1 MIRLIWVN
9 TQEWFRLKFFQIVL
23 FLSFLFVCFSQLL
36 GSLSF
41 TEQQRLVVDFGLAGI
56 EIALIFIACFFST
69 HTLAKEIERKTIL
82 VVLSRP
88 IARWKILIGFFG
100 SLAILNF
107 VAVIVLGLT
116 LNLFVEST
124 GGFFIWN
131 YLLALTIIYLKS
143 LVIGAIGLCISVIA
157 RPMFAFVLTITM
169 WLMSYS
175 VIELQFFMEKA
186 RIENR
191 EQIFAVLSTV
201 FPQFYK
207 FNWKSYG
214 FLKAMPIPYDIG
226 WAFLHSFGWI
236 VLSLYL
242 AALLFRKKEIV

>member
-1 MIRLIWVN
+1 MISLIWVN

-23 FLSFLFVCFSQLL
+23 FLSLLFVCFCQLL

-56 EIALIFIACFFST
+56 EIALVFIACFFST

-88 IARWKILIGFFG
+88 IPRWKILIGFFG
-100 SLAILNF
+100 SLAILNLIAV
-107 VAVIVLGLT
+107 VALGLT
-116 LNLFVEST
+116 LNFFIESP
-124 GGFFIWN
+124 GGFFMWN
-131 YLLALTIIYLKS
+131 YFLSLIIIYLKS
-143 LVIGAIGLCISVIA
+143 LVIGSIGLCISVVA
-157 RPMFAFVLTITM
+157 RPMFAFVLTMTV

-175 VIELQFFMEKA
+175 VVELQFFMEKA

-191 EQIFAVLSTV
+191 NEIFSAVSTA

-207 FNWKSYG
+207 FNWKSFG
-214 FLKAMPIPYDIG
+214 FLKTMPVPYDIG
-226 WAFLHSFGWI
+226 WAFLHSLGWI
-236 VLSLYL
+236 ILSLYL

>member
-69 HTLAKEIERKTIL
+69 HSLAKEIERKTIL

-100 SLAILNF
+100 SLAILNLI
-107 VAVIVLGLT
+107 AVIVLSAT
-116 LNLFVEST
+116 LY
-124 GGFFIWN
+124 FFITSPGGLFNLN
-131 YLLALTIIYLKS
+131 YVLAIAIIYIKS
-143 LVIGAIGLCISVIA
+143 MVIGSIGLCISVMA

-175 VIELQFFMEKA
+175 IVEVQFFMEKA
-186 RIENR
+186 QVENSK
-191 EQIFAVLSTV
+191 QIFAVISTV

-214 FLKAMPIPYDIG
+214 FLKALINPYDVG
-226 WAFLHSFGWI
+226 WALLHSAGWI
-236 VLSLYL
+236 LLSLYI
-242 AALLFRKKEIV
+242 AAMLFRKKEIV